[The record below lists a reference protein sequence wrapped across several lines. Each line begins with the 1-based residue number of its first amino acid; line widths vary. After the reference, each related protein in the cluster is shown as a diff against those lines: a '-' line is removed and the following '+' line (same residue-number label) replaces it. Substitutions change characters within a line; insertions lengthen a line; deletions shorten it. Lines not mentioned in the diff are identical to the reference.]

1 MCVKYSS
8 HLVFNQNHRISFPYT
23 THFVFAIISFWN
35 FLRKNK
41 LYAAVNLVGL
51 TVSMA
56 FVLLLAVYIQRQLT
70 TDSFQQ
76 NADRIYVV
84 ANEDNVTMGYWLDK
98 HLKNNFPEI
107 EKGCCVANIASAAA
121 FNIDGER
128 VYGSTMAADSTFF
141 EMFSYDLVEGN
152 KADWRVSQDR
162 CMVSREFANA
172 HFGDKDPLGQ
182 TISLNYE
189 GSFQLTVCGVYED
202 FGNSILKAPDVL
214 IRGDLMPK
222 INSSHDEFMSNAG
235 GGICFVMA
243 YPGADLQ
250 GRHDD
255 ILDWCEE
262 NFWVYKSQYDKVR
275 IIPLRDM
282 YFLNEGIRYGSDT
295 IQFGNRSFVNL
306 LLAMCI
312 LLLAFAVLNYI
323 NMTTALTGFRA
334 KEMATRRL
342 VGADKRS
349 IFFKV
354 ISESTLICGISMLL
368 AILLAEALAPTA
380 SRILEYQV
388 SVFKAVTPVNI
399 LLVLGFI
406 LVLGILAGIVP
417 ALLIQKAQPIEIVRG
432 TLRLKTKTVYSKVII
447 VVQNVVAVVM
457 LVSALTIGLQIRHM
471 VSADL
476 GYNTKD
482 ILVVDNAFGQTGQI
496 RPLLDKWRE
505 EPCVEEVGQGDGI
518 PLGGTNNWTMEMPDG
533 HWVSFQQI
541 QGDDKYFDILGL
553 KVKQDNHQPNKWWLN
568 EYAFKQIGIEE
579 TATEFQ
585 TAQNGTRS
593 IGGIYYDFK
602 IRPLEQDQSAAMIYN
617 RGENPDDDY
626 PWVLLVKTTGDQAAA
641 KKQVEA
647 ACKEVFPDRLFEAQY
662 IEEMIEDGFA
672 DESRVLNIVLIFTL
686 LSILVSALGLFAMS
700 SYYMQQEIR
709 SVSVKK
715 VFGADYSGVL
725 KELVLSFMK
734 MVGIAFV
741 IGVPIAWF
749 IMSRWLS
756 GYGHRI
762 NLYWW
767 IFVVAGL
774 IVALIAI
781 ASVLY
786 QSIKT
791 ARTNPAEALKKE

>member
-1 MCVKYSS
+1 MK
-8 HLVFNQNHRISFPYT
+8 
-23 THFVFAIISFWN
+23 SFWN

-141 EMFSYDLVEGN
+141 EMFSYDLLEGN

-182 TISLNYE
+182 IISFNYD

-214 IRGDLMPK
+214 IRGDIMPK
-222 INSSHDEFMSNAG
+222 INSLHDEFMSYAG
-235 GGICFVMA
+235 GGVCFVMT

-250 GRHDD
+250 ARQSD

-262 NFWVYKSQYDKVR
+262 NFWVYKRQYDNVR
-275 IIPLRDM
+275 LIPLRNM
-282 YFLNEGIRYGSDT
+282 YFLDDGNKDWTET

-342 VGADKRS
+342 VGSDKSS
-349 IFFKV
+349 IFLKV

-368 AILLAEALAPTA
+368 AILLAEALSPLA
-380 SRILEYQV
+380 SQILKYQV
-388 SVFKAVTPVNI
+388 SIFKAVMPVNV

-406 LVLGILAGIVP
+406 ALLGVLSGIVP
-417 ALLIQKAQPIEIVRG
+417 ALLIQQAQPIEIVRG

-447 VVQNVVAVVM
+447 IVQNVVAVVM
-457 LVSALTIGLQIRHM
+457 LVSALTMGLQIRHM
-471 VSADL
+471 ISADL

-496 RPLLDKWRE
+496 RPLLDRLRA

-518 PLGGTNNWTMEMPDG
+518 PLGGTNNLTMEMPNG

-553 KVKQDNHQPNKWWLN
+553 KVKQDNHQRAWWLN

-585 TAQNGTRS
+585 SAKNGTS
-593 IGGIYYDFK
+593 QIGGIYYDFK
-602 IRPLEQDQSAAMIYN
+602 IRPLEEDQSAAMIYN

-626 PWVLLVKTTGDQAAA
+626 PWILLVKTTGDQAAA

-686 LSILVSALGLFAMS
+686 LFILVSALGLFAMS

-767 IFVVAGL
+767 IFVIAGL
-774 IVALIAI
+774 LVAIIAAI
-781 ASVLY
+781 SVLY

>member
-1 MCVKYSS
+1 MK
-8 HLVFNQNHRISFPYT
+8 
-23 THFVFAIISFWN
+23 SFWN
-35 FLRKNK
+35 FLKKNK

-56 FVLLLAVYIQRQLT
+56 FVLLLAVYIQRQLS
-70 TDSFQQ
+70 TDSFQK
-76 NADRIYVV
+76 NADRIYVI

-121 FNIDGER
+121 FNINGER

-141 EMFSYDLVEGN
+141 EMFSYDLVKGN
-152 KADWRVSQDR
+152 KADWRVSWDR
-162 CMVSREFANA
+162 CMVSEEFANA
-172 HFGDKDPLGQ
+172 NFGEKDPIGQ
-182 TISLNYE
+182 IIQFNYE
-189 GSFQLTVCGVYED
+189 GSFPLTVCGIYKD

-214 IRGDLMPK
+214 VRGEMMPK
-222 INSSHDEFMSNAG
+222 TNSSHDEYMSNAG

-243 YPGADLQ
+243 YPGADLLARQ
-250 GRHDD
+250 GD

-306 LLAMCI
+306 LLAMCL
-312 LLLAFAVLNYI
+312 LLLAFAALNYI

-342 VGADKRS
+342 VGAEKRS
-349 IFFKV
+349 IFLKV
-354 ISESTLICGISMLL
+354 ISESTIICAISMLL

-432 TLRLKTKTVYSKVII
+432 TLRLKTKTVYSRVII
-447 VVQNVVAVVM
+447 IVQNVVTVVM
-457 LVSALTIGLQIRHM
+457 LVSALTMALQIRHM
-471 VSADL
+471 ISADL

-482 ILVVDNAFGQTGQI
+482 VLVVDNAFGQTGQI

-505 EPCVEEVGQGDGI
+505 VPCVEEVGQGDGI

-568 EYAFKQIGIEE
+568 EYAFKQIGIDES
-579 TATEFQ
+579 ALEFV
-585 TAQNGTRS
+585 TAQNGTRP

-602 IRPLEQDQSAAMIYN
+602 IRPLEADQSAAMIYN
-617 RGENPDDDY
+617 RGENPNDDY
-626 PWVLLVKTTGDQAAA
+626 PWVLLVKTNGDQAAA
-641 KKQVEA
+641 KKRVEA
-647 ACKEVFPDRLFEAQY
+647 IAAEVFPGRLFEAQY

-672 DESRVLNIVLIFTL
+672 DESRVLKIVLIFTL
-686 LSILVSALGLFAMS
+686 LSVLVSALGLFAMS

-749 IMSRWLS
+749 IMNRWLS

-762 NLYWW
+762 GLHWW
-767 IFVVAGL
+767 IFLAAGVV
-774 IVALIAI
+774 VALIAI
-781 ASVLY
+781 MSVLY

>member
-1 MCVKYSS
+1 MK
-8 HLVFNQNHRISFPYT
+8 
-23 THFVFAIISFWN
+23 SFWN
-35 FLRKNK
+35 FLKKNK
-41 LYAAVNLVGL
+41 LYGAINLVGL

-56 FVLLLAVYIQRQLT
+56 FVLLLAVYVQRQLS
-70 TDSFQQ
+70 TDTFQE
-76 NADRIYVV
+76 NADRIYVI

-107 EKGCCVANIASAAA
+107 EKGCCVANMSSSAA
-121 FNIDGER
+121 FSIDGER

-141 EMFSYDLVEGN
+141 EIFSYDLVKGN
-152 KADWRVSQDR
+152 KADWRVSWDR
-162 CMVSREFANA
+162 CMVSEEFANA
-172 HFGDKDPLGQ
+172 NFGEKDPIGQ
-182 TISLNYE
+182 IIQFNYE
-189 GSFQLTVCGVYED
+189 GTFPLTVCGVYKE

-214 IRGDLMPK
+214 VRGEMMPK
-222 INSSHDEFMSNAG
+222 TNSSHDEYMSNAG

-243 YPGADLQ
+243 YPGADLLARQ
-250 GRHDD
+250 DD
-255 ILDWCEE
+255 ILSWCEE
-262 NFWVYKSQYDKVR
+262 HFWVYKSQYDKVR

-306 LLAMCI
+306 LLAMCL

-342 VGADKRS
+342 VGAEKRS
-349 IFFKV
+349 IFLKV
-354 ISESTLICGISMLL
+354 ISESTIICAISMLL

-518 PLGGTNNWTMEMPDG
+518 PLGGTNNWTMEMSDG

-641 KKQVEA
+641 KKRVEA
-647 ACKEVFPDRLFEAQY
+647 VAGEVFPGRLFEAQY

-749 IMSRWLS
+749 IMNRWLS

-762 NLYWW
+762 DLHWW
-767 IFVVAGL
+767 IFVLAGL
-774 IVALIAI
+774 AVAFIAAI
-781 ASVLY
+781 SVLY

>member
-1 MCVKYSS
+1 MK
-8 HLVFNQNHRISFPYT
+8 
-23 THFVFAIISFWN
+23 SFWN
-35 FLRKNK
+35 FIKKNK
-41 LYAAVNLVGL
+41 LYGAINLVGL

-56 FVLLLAVYIQRQLT
+56 FVLLLAVYVQRQLS
-70 TDSFQQ
+70 TDTFQE
-76 NADRIYVV
+76 NADRIYVI

-141 EMFSYDLVEGN
+141 EMFSYDLLEGN

-182 TISLNYE
+182 IISFNYE

-214 IRGDLMPK
+214 IRGDIMPK

-250 GRHDD
+250 ARHSD

-626 PWVLLVKTTGDQAAA
+626 PWILLVKTTGDQAAA
-641 KKQVEA
+641 KKRVEA
-647 ACKEVFPDRLFEAQY
+647 IAGEVFPGRLFEAQY

>member
-1 MCVKYSS
+1 MK
-8 HLVFNQNHRISFPYT
+8 
-23 THFVFAIISFWN
+23 SFWN
-35 FLRKNK
+35 FLKKNK
-41 LYAAVNLVGL
+41 LYGAINLVGL

-56 FVLLLAVYIQRQLT
+56 FVLLLAVYVQRQLS
-70 TDSFQQ
+70 TDSFQE
-76 NADRIYVV
+76 NADRIYVI

-214 IRGDLMPK
+214 IRGDIMPK
-222 INSSHDEFMSNAG
+222 INSSHDEYMSNAG
-235 GGICFVMA
+235 GGICFVMT
-243 YPGADLQ
+243 YPGADINA
-250 GRHDD
+250 RHDD
-255 ILDWCEE
+255 ILDWCEK
-262 NFWVYKSQYDKVR
+262 NFWVYKSHYDKVR

-306 LLAMCI
+306 LLAMCL

-349 IFFKV
+349 IFLKV
-354 ISESTLICGISMLL
+354 IAESTIICGISMLL
-368 AILLAEALAPTA
+368 AILLAEALCPTV
-380 SRILEYQV
+380 SRLLEYQV
-388 SVFKAVTPVNI
+388 SIFKAVTPVNV

-406 LVLGILAGIVP
+406 VVLGVLSGIVP
-417 ALLIQKAQPIEIVRG
+417 ALLIQQAQPIEIVRG

-447 VVQNVVAVVM
+447 IVQNVVAIIM
-457 LVSALTIGLQIRHM
+457 LVSALTMGLQIRHL
-471 VSADL
+471 VTADL

-496 RPLLDKWRE
+496 RPLLDRLRT

-553 KVKQDNHQPNKWWLN
+553 KIKQDNHQRAYWLN

-585 TAQNGTRS
+585 TAQAGTRQ

-602 IRPLEQDQSAAMIYN
+602 IRPLEADQSAAMIFN
-617 RGENPDDDY
+617 HGEYPDDNY
-626 PWVLLVKTTGDQAAA
+626 PWVLIVKTTGDQAAA
-641 KKQVEA
+641 KKRVEA
-647 ACKEVFPDRLFEAQY
+647 IAGEVFPGRLFEAQY
-662 IEEMIEDGFA
+662 IEEMIEDGFG
-672 DESRVLNIVLIFTL
+672 DESRVLKIVIIFTL

-762 NLYWW
+762 DLHWW
-767 IFVVAGL
+767 IFVLAGL
-774 IVALIAI
+774 AVAFIAAI
-781 ASVLY
+781 SVLY

>member
-1 MCVKYSS
+1 MK
-8 HLVFNQNHRISFPYT
+8 
-23 THFVFAIISFWN
+23 SFWN
-35 FLRKNK
+35 FLKKNK
-41 LYAAVNLVGL
+41 LYGAINLVGL

-70 TDSFQQ
+70 TDSFQK
-76 NADRIYVV
+76 NADRIYVI

-107 EKGCCVANIASAAA
+107 EKGCCVANVASADA
-121 FNIDGER
+121 FTIGGEL

-152 KADWRVSQDR
+152 KADWRVSWDR
-162 CMVSREFANA
+162 CMVSREFANV
-172 HFGDKDPLGQ
+172 HFGDKDPIGQ
-182 TISLNYE
+182 VVTYNNGNY
-189 GSFQLTVCGVYED
+189 QLTVCGIYED

-214 IRGDLMPK
+214 LRGEIMTK
-222 INSSHDEFMSNAG
+222 INSANNEEMSNAG
-235 GGICFVMA
+235 SGICFVMA

-250 GRHDD
+250 ARQSD

-282 YFLNEGIRYGSDT
+282 YFLEEGTRDGTET

-349 IFFKV
+349 IFLKV
-354 ISESTLICGISMLL
+354 IAESTLICGISMLL
-368 AILLAEALAPTA
+368 AILLAEALSPAA
-380 SRILEYQV
+380 SRMLEYQV
-388 SVFKAVTPVNI
+388 SIFKAITPVNV

-406 LVLGILAGIVP
+406 VILGILSGIVP

-447 VVQNVVAVVM
+447 IVQNVVAIIM
-457 LVSALTIGLQIRHM
+457 LVSALTMGLQIRHM
-471 VSADL
+471 ISADL

-505 EPCVEEVGQGDGI
+505 EPCVEEVGLGDGI
-518 PLGGTNNWTMEMPDG
+518 PLGGTNNWTMELADG
-533 HWVSFQQI
+533 RWVSFQQI

-553 KVKQDNHQPNKWWLN
+553 KVKQDNHQRAWWLN

-585 TAQNGTRS
+585 SAQNGTRQ

-602 IRPLEQDQSAAMIYN
+602 IRPLEADQSAALIYN

-662 IEEMIEDGFA
+662 IEEMIEDGFS

-749 IMSRWLS
+749 IMNHWLS

-762 NLYWW
+762 DLHWW
-767 IFVVAGL
+767 IFALAGL
-774 IVALIAI
+774 AVAIIAAI
-781 ASVLY
+781 SVLY
-786 QSIKT
+786 QSVKT
-791 ARTNPAEALKKE
+791 AQTNPAEALKKE

>member
-1 MCVKYSS
+1 MK
-8 HLVFNQNHRISFPYT
+8 
-23 THFVFAIISFWN
+23 SFWN
-35 FLRKNK
+35 FLKKNK
-41 LYAAVNLVGL
+41 LYGAINLVGL

-56 FVLLLAVYIQRQLT
+56 FVLLLAVYVQRQLS
-70 TDSFQQ
+70 TDTFQE
-76 NADRIYVV
+76 NADRIYVI

-107 EKGCCVANIASAAA
+107 EKGCCVANMSSAAA
-121 FNIDGER
+121 FSIDGER

-141 EMFSYDLVEGN
+141 EIFSYDLVKGN
-152 KADWRVSQDR
+152 KADWRVSWDR
-162 CMVSREFANA
+162 CMVSEEFANA
-172 HFGDKDPLGQ
+172 NFGEKDPIGQ
-182 TISLNYE
+182 IIQFNYE
-189 GSFQLTVCGVYED
+189 GTFPLTVCGIYKE

-214 IRGDLMPK
+214 VRGEMMPK
-222 INSSHDEFMSNAG
+222 TNSSHDEYMSNAG

-243 YPGADLQ
+243 YPGADLLARQ
-250 GRHDD
+250 DD
-255 ILDWCEE
+255 ILSWCEE
-262 NFWVYKSQYDKVR
+262 HFWVYKSQYDKVR

-306 LLAMCI
+306 LLAMCL

-349 IFFKV
+349 IFLKV
-354 ISESTLICGISMLL
+354 IAESTLICGISMLL

-388 SVFKAVTPVNI
+388 SIFKAITPVNV

-406 LVLGILAGIVP
+406 VILGILSGLVP
-417 ALLIQKAQPIEIVRG
+417 ALLIQQAQPIEIVRG

-471 VSADL
+471 ISADL

-641 KKQVEA
+641 KKRVEA
-647 ACKEVFPDRLFEAQY
+647 VAGEVFPGRLFEGQY
-662 IEEMIEDGFA
+662 IEEMIADGFK
-672 DESRVLNIVLIFTL
+672 DESRVLKIVLIFTL
-686 LSILVSALGLFAMS
+686 LSVLVSALGLFAMS

-741 IGVPIAWF
+741 IGVPIAWL
-749 IMSRWLS
+749 IMNHWLS

-762 NLYWW
+762 GLHWW
-767 IFVVAGL
+767 IFVLAGL
-774 IVALIAI
+774 VVALIAA

>member
-1 MCVKYSS
+1 MK
-8 HLVFNQNHRISFPYT
+8 
-23 THFVFAIISFWN
+23 SFWN

-141 EMFSYDLVEGN
+141 EMFSYDLLEGN

-182 TISLNYE
+182 IISFNYD

-214 IRGDLMPK
+214 IRGDIMPK
-222 INSSHDEFMSNAG
+222 INSSNDEFMSNAG

-250 GRHDD
+250 GRQSD

-262 NFWVYKSQYDKVR
+262 NFWVYKRQYDNVR
-275 IIPLRDM
+275 LIPLRNM
-282 YFLNEGIRYGSDT
+282 YFLDDGNKDWTET

-342 VGADKRS
+342 VGSDKRS
-349 IFFKV
+349 IFLKV

-368 AILLAEALAPTA
+368 AILLAEALSPLA
-380 SRILEYQV
+380 SQILKYQV
-388 SVFKAVTPVNI
+388 SIFKAVMPVNV

-406 LVLGILAGIVP
+406 ALLGVLSGIVP
-417 ALLIQKAQPIEIVRG
+417 ALLIQQAQPIEIVRG

-447 VVQNVVAVVM
+447 IVQNVVAVVM
-457 LVSALTIGLQIRHM
+457 LVSALTMGLQIRHM
-471 VSADL
+471 ISADL

-496 RPLLDKWRE
+496 RPLLDRLRA

-553 KVKQDNHQPNKWWLN
+553 KVKQDNHQRAWWLN

-585 TAQNGTRS
+585 SAKNGTRQ

-602 IRPLEQDQSAAMIYN
+602 IRPLEEDQSAAMIYN
-617 RGENPDDDY
+617 RGENTDDDY
-626 PWVLLVKTTGDQAAA
+626 PWILLVKTTGDQAAA

-686 LSILVSALGLFAMS
+686 LFILMSALGLFAMS

-749 IMSRWLS
+749 IMNRWLS

-762 NLYWW
+762 DLYWW
-767 IFVVAGL
+767 IFALAGL
-774 IVALIAI
+774 TVAFIAAI
-781 ASVLY
+781 SVLY

>member
-1 MCVKYSS
+1 MK
-8 HLVFNQNHRISFPYT
+8 
-23 THFVFAIISFWN
+23 SFWN

-56 FVLLLAVYIQRQLT
+56 FVLLLAVYVQRQLS
-70 TDSFQQ
+70 TDTFQE
-76 NADRIYVV
+76 NADRIYVI

-182 TISLNYE
+182 MISFNYE

-214 IRGDLMPK
+214 IRGDIMPK
-222 INSSHDEFMSNAG
+222 INSSHDEYMSNAG

-250 GRHDD
+250 ARHSD

-626 PWVLLVKTTGDQAAA
+626 PWILLVKTTGDQAAA

-762 NLYWW
+762 NLFWW
-767 IFVVAGL
+767 IFLAAGAV
-774 IVALIAI
+774 VALIAI

>member
-1 MCVKYSS
+1 MK
-8 HLVFNQNHRISFPYT
+8 
-23 THFVFAIISFWN
+23 SFWN
-35 FLRKNK
+35 FLKKNK
-41 LYAAVNLVGL
+41 LYGAINLVGL

-56 FVLLLAVYIQRQLT
+56 FVLLLAAYVQRQLS
-70 TDSFQQ
+70 TDSFQK
-76 NADRIYVV
+76 NADRIYVI

-121 FNIDGER
+121 FNINGER

-141 EMFSYDLVEGN
+141 EMFSYDLLEGN
-152 KADWRVSQDR
+152 KADWHVSQDR

-182 TISLNYE
+182 IISFNYE

-202 FGNSILKAPDVL
+202 FGNSILKTPDVL
-214 IRGDLMPK
+214 IRGDIMPL
-222 INSSHDEFMSNAG
+222 INTSHDEYMSNAG

-243 YPGADLQ
+243 YPGADLLARQ
-250 GRHDD
+250 DD
-255 ILDWCEE
+255 ILSWCEE
-262 NFWVYKSQYDKVR
+262 HFWVYKSQYDKVR

-306 LLAMCI
+306 LLAMCL

-342 VGADKRS
+342 VGAEKRS
-349 IFFKV
+349 IFLKV
-354 ISESTLICGISMLL
+354 ISESTIICAISMLL

-388 SVFKAVTPVNI
+388 SIFKAITPVNV

-406 LVLGILAGIVP
+406 VILGILSGLVP
-417 ALLIQKAQPIEIVRG
+417 ALLIQQAQPIEIVRG

-541 QGDDKYFDILGL
+541 QGDDKY
-553 KVKQDNHQPNKWWLN
+553 W
-568 EYAFKQIGIEE
+568 A
-579 TATEFQ
+579 
-585 TAQNGTRS
+585 
-593 IGGIYYDFK
+593 
-602 IRPLEQDQSAAMIYN
+602 
-617 RGENPDDDY
+617 
-626 PWVLLVKTTGDQAAA
+626 
-641 KKQVEA
+641 
-647 ACKEVFPDRLFEAQY
+647 
-662 IEEMIEDGFA
+662 
-672 DESRVLNIVLIFTL
+672 
-686 LSILVSALGLFAMS
+686 
-700 SYYMQQEIR
+700 
-709 SVSVKK
+709 
-715 VFGADYSGVL
+715 
-725 KELVLSFMK
+725 
-734 MVGIAFV
+734 
-741 IGVPIAWF
+741 
-749 IMSRWLS
+749 
-756 GYGHRI
+756 
-762 NLYWW
+762 
-767 IFVVAGL
+767 
-774 IVALIAI
+774 
-781 ASVLY
+781 
-786 QSIKT
+786 
-791 ARTNPAEALKKE
+791 

>member
-1 MCVKYSS
+1 MK
-8 HLVFNQNHRISFPYT
+8 
-23 THFVFAIISFWN
+23 SFWN
-35 FLRKNK
+35 FLKKNK
-41 LYAAVNLVGL
+41 LYGAINLVGL

-56 FVLLLAVYIQRQLT
+56 FVLLLAAYIQRQLS
-70 TDSFQQ
+70 TDSFQK
-76 NADRIYVV
+76 NADRIYVI
-84 ANEDNVTMGYWLDK
+84 ANEDNVMMGYWLDK

-121 FNIDGER
+121 FNINGER

-162 CMVSREFANA
+162 CMVSREFVNA
-172 HFGDKDPLGQ
+172 HFGDKDPIGQ
-182 TISLNYE
+182 VITLNDNADYP
-189 GSFQLTVCGVYED
+189 LTVCGVYED

-214 IRGDLMPK
+214 MRGEIMPK
-222 INSSHDEFMSNAG
+222 INSAHNESMSNAG

-250 GRHDD
+250 ARHGD

-282 YFLNEGIRYGSDT
+282 YFLEEGTRDGTET

-349 IFFKV
+349 IFLKV
-354 ISESTLICGISMLL
+354 IAESTLICGISMLL
-368 AILLAEALAPTA
+368 AILLAEALCPTV
-380 SRILEYQV
+380 SRLLEYQV
-388 SVFKAVTPVNI
+388 SIFKAITPVNV

-406 LVLGILAGIVP
+406 VILGILSGLVP
-417 ALLIQKAQPIEIVRG
+417 ALLIQQAQPIEIVRG

-447 VVQNVVAVVM
+447 IVQNVVAIIM
-457 LVSALTIGLQIRHM
+457 LVSTLTMGLQIRHL

-482 ILVVDNAFGQTGQI
+482 ILVVDNAFGNTGQI
-496 RPLLDKWRE
+496 RPLLDRLRA

-518 PLGGTNNWTMEMPDG
+518 PLEGTNNWTMEMPDG

-553 KVKQDNHQPNKWWLN
+553 KIKQDNHQRAWWLN
-568 EYAFKQIGIEE
+568 EYAFKEIGIEE
-579 TATEFQ
+579 TATEYQ
-585 TAQNGTRS
+585 TAKNGTRQ

-602 IRPLEQDQSAAMIYN
+602 IRPIEADQSAAMIYN

-626 PWVLLVKTTGDQAAA
+626 PWMLIVKTTGDQAAA
-641 KKQVEA
+641 RKQVEA

-749 IMSRWLS
+749 IMNRWLS

-762 NLYWW
+762 DLHWW
-767 IFVVAGL
+767 IFALAGL
-774 IVALIAI
+774 AVAFIAAI
-781 ASVLY
+781 SVLY
-786 QSIKT
+786 QSVKT
-791 ARTNPAEALKKE
+791 AQTNPAEALKKE

>member
-1 MCVKYSS
+1 MK
-8 HLVFNQNHRISFPYT
+8 
-23 THFVFAIISFWN
+23 SFWN
-35 FLRKNK
+35 FLKNNK
-41 LYAAVNLVGL
+41 LYGAINLVGL

-56 FVLLLAVYIQRQLT
+56 FVLLLAVYIQRQLS
-70 TDSFQQ
+70 TDSFQE
-76 NADRIYVV
+76 NADRVFVIG
-84 ANEDNVTMGYWLDK
+84 NDDRVTMGYWLDK

-107 EKGCCVANIASAAA
+107 EKGCCVANVASADA
-121 FNIDGER
+121 FTIGGEL

-152 KADWRVSQDR
+152 KADWRVSWDR
-162 CMVSREFANA
+162 CMVSREFANV
-172 HFGDKDPLGQ
+172 HFGDKDPIGQ
-182 TISLNYE
+182 VVTYNNGNY
-189 GSFQLTVCGVYED
+189 QLTVCGIYED

-214 IRGDLMPK
+214 LRGEIMTK
-222 INSSHDEFMSNAG
+222 INSANNEGMSNAG
-235 GGICFVMA
+235 SGICFVMA
-243 YPGADLQ
+243 YPDADLQ
-250 GRHDD
+250 ARQGD
-255 ILDWCEE
+255 ILDWCEK

-275 IIPLRDM
+275 LIPLRDM

-306 LLAMCI
+306 LLAMCL

-349 IFFKV
+349 IFLKV

-368 AILLAEALAPTA
+368 AILLAEALAPAA

-388 SVFKAVTPVNI
+388 SIFKAITPVNV
-399 LLVLGFI
+399 LLVLGFTVI
-406 LVLGILAGIVP
+406 LGILSGLVP
-417 ALLIQKAQPIEIVRG
+417 ALLIQQAQPIEIVRG

-447 VVQNVVAVVM
+447 IVQNVVAIIM
-457 LVSALTIGLQIRHM
+457 LVSTLTMGLQIRHL

-482 ILVVDNAFGQTGQI
+482 ILVVDNAFGNTGQI
-496 RPLLDKWRE
+496 RPLLDRLRA

-518 PLGGTNNWTMEMPDG
+518 PLEGTNNWTMEMPDG
-533 HWVSFQQI
+533 RWVSFQQI

-579 TATEFQ
+579 TATEYQ
-585 TAQNGTRS
+585 TAKNGTRQ

-602 IRPLEQDQSAAMIYN
+602 IRPIEADQSAAMIYN

-626 PWVLLVKTTGDQAAA
+626 PWMLIVKTTGDQAAA

-749 IMSRWLS
+749 IMNRWLS

-762 NLYWW
+762 DLHWW
-767 IFVVAGL
+767 IFVLAGL
-774 IVALIAI
+774 AVAFIAAI
-781 ASVLY
+781 SVLY

>member
-1 MCVKYSS
+1 MK
-8 HLVFNQNHRISFPYT
+8 
-23 THFVFAIISFWN
+23 SFWN

-182 TISLNYE
+182 IISFNYE

-250 GRHDD
+250 ARHSD

-496 RPLLDKWRE
+496 RPLLDRLRA

-518 PLGGTNNWTMEMPDG
+518 PLGGTNNWTMEMLDG

-579 TATEFQ
+579 TAVEFQ
-585 TAQNGTRS
+585 SAKNGTRA

-617 RGENPDDDY
+617 RGENPNDDY

-749 IMSRWLS
+749 IMNRWLS

-762 NLYWW
+762 DLHWW
-767 IFVVAGL
+767 IFAIAGL
-774 IVALIAI
+774 TVAVIAAI
-781 ASVLY
+781 SVLY

>member
-1 MCVKYSS
+1 
-8 HLVFNQNHRISFPYT
+8 
-23 THFVFAIISFWN
+23 
-35 FLRKNK
+35 
-41 LYAAVNLVGL
+41 
-51 TVSMA
+51 
-56 FVLLLAVYIQRQLT
+56 
-70 TDSFQQ
+70 
-76 NADRIYVV
+76 
-84 ANEDNVTMGYWLDK
+84 
-98 HLKNNFPEI
+98 
-107 EKGCCVANIASAAA
+107 
-121 FNIDGER
+121 
-128 VYGSTMAADSTFF
+128 
-141 EMFSYDLVEGN
+141 
-152 KADWRVSQDR
+152 
-162 CMVSREFANA
+162 
-172 HFGDKDPLGQ
+172 
-182 TISLNYE
+182 
-189 GSFQLTVCGVYED
+189 
-202 FGNSILKAPDVL
+202 
-214 IRGDLMPK
+214 
-222 INSSHDEFMSNAG
+222 MSNAG

-342 VGADKRS
+342 VGSDKRS
-349 IFFKV
+349 IFLKV

-368 AILLAEALAPTA
+368 AILLAEALSPLA
-380 SRILEYQV
+380 SQILKYQV
-388 SVFKAVTPVNI
+388 SIFKAVMPVNV

-406 LVLGILAGIVP
+406 ALLGVLSGIVP
-417 ALLIQKAQPIEIVRG
+417 ALLIQQAQPIEIVRG

-447 VVQNVVAVVM
+447 IVQNVVAVVM
-457 LVSALTIGLQIRHM
+457 LVSALTMGLQIRHM
-471 VSADL
+471 ISADL

-496 RPLLDKWRE
+496 RPLLDRLRA

-518 PLGGTNNWTMEMPDG
+518 PLGGTNNLTMEMPDG

-553 KVKQDNHQPNKWWLN
+553 KVKQDNHQRAWWLN

-585 TAQNGTRS
+585 SAKNGTRQ

-602 IRPLEQDQSAAMIYN
+602 IRPLEEDQSAAMIYN
-617 RGENPDDDY
+617 RGENTDDDY
-626 PWVLLVKTTGDQAAA
+626 PWILLVKTTGDQAAA

-749 IMSRWLS
+749 IMNRWLS

-762 NLYWW
+762 DLYWW
-767 IFVVAGL
+767 IFALAGL
-774 IVALIAI
+774 TVAFIAAI
-781 ASVLY
+781 SVLY

-791 ARTNPAEALKKE
+791 ARTNPVEALKKE

>member
-1 MCVKYSS
+1 MK
-8 HLVFNQNHRISFPYT
+8 
-23 THFVFAIISFWN
+23 SFWN
-35 FLRKNK
+35 FLKKNK
-41 LYAAVNLVGL
+41 LYGAINLVGL

-56 FVLLLAVYIQRQLT
+56 FVLLLAVYIQRQLS
-70 TDSFQQ
+70 TDSFQE
-76 NADRIYVV
+76 NADRVFVIG
-84 ANEDNVTMGYWLDK
+84 NDNSVQMGYWLDK

-107 EKGCCVANIASAAA
+107 EKGCCVANVASADA
-121 FNIDGER
+121 FTIGGEL

-152 KADWRVSQDR
+152 KADWRVSWDR
-162 CMVSREFANA
+162 CMVSREFANV
-172 HFGDKDPLGQ
+172 HFGDKDPIGQ
-182 TISLNYE
+182 VVTYNNGNY
-189 GSFQLTVCGVYED
+189 QLTVCGIYED

-214 IRGDLMPK
+214 LRGEIMTK
-222 INSSHDEFMSNAG
+222 INSANNEEMSNAG
-235 GGICFVMA
+235 SGICFVMA

-250 GRHDD
+250 ARHSD

-282 YFLNEGIRYGSDT
+282 YFLEEGTRDGTET

-349 IFFKV
+349 IFLKV
-354 ISESTLICGISMLL
+354 IAESTLICGISMLL
-368 AILLAEALAPTA
+368 AILLAEALSPAV
-380 SRILEYQV
+380 SRMLEYQV
-388 SVFKAVTPVNI
+388 SIFKAITPANV

-406 LVLGILAGIVP
+406 VVLGVLSGIVP

-447 VVQNVVAVVM
+447 IVQNVVAIIM
-457 LVSALTIGLQIRHM
+457 LVSALTMGLQIRHL
-471 VSADL
+471 VTADL

-496 RPLLDKWRE
+496 RPLLDRLRA

-518 PLGGTNNWTMEMPDG
+518 PLGGTNNWTMELPDG
-533 HWVSFQQI
+533 RWVSFQQI

-553 KVKQDNHQPNKWWLN
+553 KVKQDNHQRAWWLN
-568 EYAFKQIGIEE
+568 EYAFKQIGIDE

-585 TAQNGTRS
+585 SAKNGTRQ

-602 IRPLEQDQSAAMIYN
+602 IRPLEADQSAALIYN

-626 PWVLLVKTTGDQAAA
+626 PWVLLVKTTGEQAAA

-647 ACKEVFPDRLFEAQY
+647 AVKEVFPDRLFEGQY
-662 IEEMIEDGFA
+662 IEEMIEDGFK

-756 GYGHRI
+756 GYGHHI
-762 NLYWW
+762 DLHWW
-767 IFVVAGL
+767 IFALAGL
-774 IVALIAI
+774 AVAFIAAI
-781 ASVLY
+781 SVLY
-786 QSIKT
+786 QSVKT
-791 ARTNPAEALKKE
+791 AQTNPAEALKKE

>member
-1 MCVKYSS
+1 MK
-8 HLVFNQNHRISFPYT
+8 
-23 THFVFAIISFWN
+23 SFWN

-141 EMFSYDLVEGN
+141 EMFSYDLLEGN

-182 TISLNYE
+182 IISFNYD

-214 IRGDLMPK
+214 IRGDIMPK
-222 INSSHDEFMSNAG
+222 INSSNDEFMSNAG
-235 GGICFVMA
+235 GGICFVMT

-250 GRHDD
+250 ARQSD

-262 NFWVYKSQYDKVR
+262 NFWVYKRQYDNVR
-275 IIPLRDM
+275 LIPLRNM
-282 YFLNEGIRYGSDT
+282 YFLDDGNKDWTET

-342 VGADKRS
+342 VGSDKRS
-349 IFFKV
+349 IFLKV

-368 AILLAEALAPTA
+368 AILLAEALSPLA
-380 SRILEYQV
+380 SQILKYQV
-388 SVFKAVTPVNI
+388 SIFKAVMPVNV

-406 LVLGILAGIVP
+406 ALLGVLSGIVP
-417 ALLIQKAQPIEIVRG
+417 ALLIQQAQPIEIVRG

-447 VVQNVVAVVM
+447 IVQNVVAVVM
-457 LVSALTIGLQIRHM
+457 LVSALTMGLQIRHM
-471 VSADL
+471 ISADL

-496 RPLLDKWRE
+496 RPLLDRLRA

-518 PLGGTNNWTMEMPDG
+518 PLGGTNNLTMEMPDG

-553 KVKQDNHQPNKWWLN
+553 KVKQDNHQRAWWLN

-585 TAQNGTRS
+585 SAKNGTRQ

-602 IRPLEQDQSAAMIYN
+602 IRPLEEDQSAAMIYN
-617 RGENPDDDY
+617 RGENTDDDY
-626 PWVLLVKTTGDQAAA
+626 PWILLVKTTGDQAAA

-686 LSILVSALGLFAMS
+686 LFILMSALGLFAMS

-749 IMSRWLS
+749 IMNRWLS

-762 NLYWW
+762 DLYWW
-767 IFVVAGL
+767 IFALAGL
-774 IVALIAI
+774 TVAFIAAI
-781 ASVLY
+781 SVLY

>member
-1 MCVKYSS
+1 MK
-8 HLVFNQNHRISFPYT
+8 
-23 THFVFAIISFWN
+23 SFWN
-35 FLRKNK
+35 FIKKNK
-41 LYAAVNLVGL
+41 LYGAINLVGL

-56 FVLLLAVYIQRQLT
+56 FVLLLAVYVQRQLS
-70 TDSFQQ
+70 TDTFQE
-76 NADRIYVV
+76 NADRIYVI

-141 EMFSYDLVEGN
+141 EMFSYDLLEGN

-182 TISLNYE
+182 IISFNYE

-214 IRGDLMPK
+214 IRGDIMPK
-222 INSSHDEFMSNAG
+222 INSSHDEYMSNAG

-250 GRHDD
+250 ARHSD

-741 IGVPIAWF
+741 IGVPIAWL
-749 IMSRWLS
+749 IMNHWLS

-762 NLYWW
+762 DLYWW
-767 IFVVAGL
+767 IFLAAGAV
-774 IVALIAI
+774 VALIAI

>member
-1 MCVKYSS
+1 MK
-8 HLVFNQNHRISFPYT
+8 
-23 THFVFAIISFWN
+23 
-35 FLRKNK
+35 KNK
-41 LYAAVNLVGL
+41 LYGAVNLVGL

-56 FVLLLAVYIQRQLT
+56 FVLLLAVYIHRQLS

-76 NADRIYVV
+76 NADRIYVI

-107 EKGCCVANIASAAA
+107 EKGCCVANMSSSAA
-121 FNIDGER
+121 FSINGER

-141 EMFSYDLVEGN
+141 EIFSYDLVKGN
-152 KADWRVSQDR
+152 KADWRVSWDR
-162 CMVSREFANA
+162 CMVSEEFANA
-172 HFGDKDPLGQ
+172 NFGEKDPIGQ
-182 TISLNYE
+182 IIQFNYE
-189 GSFQLTVCGVYED
+189 GTFPLTVCGIYKE

-214 IRGDLMPK
+214 VRGEMMPK
-222 INSSHDEFMSNAG
+222 TNSSHDEYMSNAG

-243 YPGADLQ
+243 YPGANLLARQ
-250 GRHDD
+250 DD
-255 ILDWCEE
+255 ILSWCEE
-262 NFWVYKSQYDKVR
+262 HFWVYKSQYDKVR

-306 LLAMCI
+306 LLAMCL

-342 VGADKRS
+342 VGAEKRS
-349 IFFKV
+349 IFLKV
-354 ISESTLICGISMLL
+354 ISESTIICAISMLL

-505 EPCVEEVGQGDGI
+505 EPSVEEVGQGDGI

-641 KKQVEA
+641 KKRVEA
-647 ACKEVFPDRLFEAQY
+647 VAGEVFPGRLFEAQY

-741 IGVPIAWF
+741 IGVPIAWL
-749 IMSRWLS
+749 IMNHWLS

-762 NLYWW
+762 DLYWW
-767 IFVVAGL
+767 IFLAAGAV
-774 IVALIAI
+774 VALIAI

>member
-1 MCVKYSS
+1 MK
-8 HLVFNQNHRISFPYT
+8 
-23 THFVFAIISFWN
+23 SFWN

-141 EMFSYDLVEGN
+141 EMFSYDLLEGN

-182 TISLNYE
+182 IISFNYD

-214 IRGDLMPK
+214 IRGDIMPK

-342 VGADKRS
+342 VGSDKRS
-349 IFFKV
+349 IFLKV

-368 AILLAEALAPTA
+368 AILLAEALSPLA
-380 SRILEYQV
+380 SQILKYQV
-388 SVFKAVTPVNI
+388 SIFKAVMPVNV

-406 LVLGILAGIVP
+406 ALLGVLSGIVP
-417 ALLIQKAQPIEIVRG
+417 ALLIQQAQPIEIVRG

-447 VVQNVVAVVM
+447 IVQNVVAVVM
-457 LVSALTIGLQIRHM
+457 LVSALTMGLQIRHM
-471 VSADL
+471 ISADL

-496 RPLLDKWRE
+496 RPLLDRLRA

-518 PLGGTNNWTMEMPDG
+518 PLGGTNNLTMEMPDG

-553 KVKQDNHQPNKWWLN
+553 KVKQDNHQRAWWLN

-585 TAQNGTRS
+585 SAKNGTRQ

-602 IRPLEQDQSAAMIYN
+602 IRPLEEDQSAAMIYN

-626 PWVLLVKTTGDQAAA
+626 PWILLVKTTGDQAAA

-767 IFVVAGL
+767 IFVIAGL
-774 IVALIAI
+774 LVAIIAAI
-781 ASVLY
+781 SVLY

>member
-1 MCVKYSS
+1 MK
-8 HLVFNQNHRISFPYT
+8 
-23 THFVFAIISFWN
+23 SFWN
-35 FLRKNK
+35 FLKKNK

-182 TISLNYE
+182 IISFNYE

-306 LLAMCI
+306 LLAMCL

-349 IFFKV
+349 IFLKV

-368 AILLAEALAPTA
+368 AILLAEALCPAV
-380 SRILEYQV
+380 SRLLEYQV
-388 SVFKAVTPVNI
+388 SIFKAITPVNV

-406 LVLGILAGIVP
+406 VILGVLSGIVP
-417 ALLIQKAQPIEIVRG
+417 ALLIQQAQPIEIVRG

-447 VVQNVVAVVM
+447 IVQNVVAVVM
-457 LVSALTIGLQIRHM
+457 LVSALTMGLQIRHLI
-471 VSADL
+471 STDL

-518 PLGGTNNWTMEMPDG
+518 PLEGTNNWTMEMPDG

-568 EYAFKQIGIEE
+568 EYAFKQIGIDES
-579 TATEFQ
+579 AMEFV
-585 TAQNGTRS
+585 TAQNGTQS

-602 IRPLEQDQSAAMIYN
+602 IRPLEQDQSATMIYN
-617 RGENPDDDY
+617 RGENTDDDY
-626 PWVLLVKTTGDQAAA
+626 PWVLIVKTTGDQAAA
-641 KKQVEA
+641 KKRVEA
-647 ACKEVFPDRLFEAQY
+647 IAGEVFPGRLFEAQY
-662 IEEMIEDGFA
+662 IEEMIEDGFG
-672 DESRVLNIVLIFTL
+672 DESRVLKIVIIFTL

-749 IMSRWLS
+749 IMNRWLS

-762 NLYWW
+762 NLHWW
-767 IFVVAGL
+767 IFLPAGAV
-774 IVALIAI
+774 VALIAI
-781 ASVLY
+781 VSVLY

>member
-1 MCVKYSS
+1 MK
-8 HLVFNQNHRISFPYT
+8 
-23 THFVFAIISFWN
+23 SFWN

-41 LYAAVNLVGL
+41 LYVAVNLVGL

-76 NADRIYVV
+76 NADRIYVI

-121 FNIDGER
+121 FNINGER

-214 IRGDLMPK
+214 IRGDIMPK
-222 INSSHDEFMSNAG
+222 INSSHDEYMSNAG

-250 GRHDD
+250 ARHSD

-553 KVKQDNHQPNKWWLN
+553 KVKQYNHQPNKWWLN

>member
-1 MCVKYSS
+1 MK
-8 HLVFNQNHRISFPYT
+8 
-23 THFVFAIISFWN
+23 SFWN

-172 HFGDKDPLGQ
+172 HFGDRDPLGQ
-182 TISLNYE
+182 IISFNYE

-214 IRGDLMPK
+214 IRGDLMPL
-222 INSSHDEFMSNAG
+222 INTSHDEYMSNAG

-250 GRHDD
+250 ARHSD

-626 PWVLLVKTTGDQAAA
+626 PWILLVKTTGDQAAA

>member
-1 MCVKYSS
+1 MK
-8 HLVFNQNHRISFPYT
+8 
-23 THFVFAIISFWN
+23 SFWN
-35 FLRKNK
+35 FLKKNK
-41 LYAAVNLVGL
+41 LYGAINLVGL

-56 FVLLLAVYIQRQLT
+56 FVLLLAVYVQRQLS
-70 TDSFQQ
+70 TDTFQE
-76 NADRIYVV
+76 NADRIYVI

-107 EKGCCVANIASAAA
+107 EKGCCVANMSSSAA
-121 FNIDGER
+121 FSIDGER

-141 EMFSYDLVEGN
+141 EIFSYDLVKGN
-152 KADWRVSQDR
+152 KADWRVSWDR
-162 CMVSREFANA
+162 CMVSEEFANA
-172 HFGDKDPLGQ
+172 NFGEKDPIGQ
-182 TISLNYE
+182 IIQFNYE
-189 GSFQLTVCGVYED
+189 GSFPLTVCGIYKE

-214 IRGDLMPK
+214 VRGEMMPK
-222 INSSHDEFMSNAG
+222 TNSSHDEYMSNAG

-243 YPGADLQ
+243 YPGADLLARQ
-250 GRHDD
+250 DD
-255 ILDWCEE
+255 ILSWCEE
-262 NFWVYKSQYDKVR
+262 HFWVYKSQYDKVR

-306 LLAMCI
+306 LLAMCL

-342 VGADKRS
+342 VGAEKRS
-349 IFFKV
+349 IFLKV
-354 ISESTLICGISMLL
+354 ISESTSICAISMLL

-432 TLRLKTKTVYSKVII
+432 TLRVKTKTVYSKVII

-641 KKQVEA
+641 KKRVEA
-647 ACKEVFPDRLFEAQY
+647 VAAEVFPGRLFEAHY

-672 DESRVLNIVLIFTL
+672 DESRVLKIVLIFTL
-686 LSILVSALGLFAMS
+686 LSVLVSALGLFAMS

-749 IMSRWLS
+749 IMNRWLS

-762 NLYWW
+762 DLYWW
-767 IFVVAGL
+767 IFALAGL
-774 IVALIAI
+774 TVAFIAAI
-781 ASVLY
+781 SVLY

>member
-1 MCVKYSS
+1 MK
-8 HLVFNQNHRISFPYT
+8 
-23 THFVFAIISFWN
+23 SFWN
-35 FLRKNK
+35 FLKKNK
-41 LYAAVNLVGL
+41 LYGAINLVGL

-56 FVLLLAVYIQRQLT
+56 FVLLLAVYIQRQLS

-76 NADRIYVV
+76 NAERIYVI
-84 ANEDNVTMGYWLDK
+84 ANEENVTMGYWLDK

-107 EKGCCVANIASAAA
+107 EKGCCVANMASASP
-121 FNIDGER
+121 FTIDGDL
-128 VYGSTMAADSTFF
+128 VYGSSMAADSTFF
-141 EMFSYDLVEGN
+141 EVFSYDLIAGN
-152 KADWRVSQDR
+152 KADWRISWDR
-162 CMVSREFANA
+162 CMVSEAFANA
-172 HFGDKDPLGQ
+172 HFGEKDPIGQ
-182 TISLNYE
+182 VVTFNNAE
-189 GSFQLTVCGVYED
+189 NAQLTVCGVYKD
-202 FGNSILKAPDVL
+202 FGNSILKTPDVL
-214 IRGDLMPK
+214 LRGEMMPK
-222 INSSHDEFMSNAG
+222 TNTSHNEWMSNAG
-235 GGICFVMA
+235 GGICFVMT
-243 YPGADLQ
+243 YPGTDLVARQ
-250 GRHDD
+250 GD

-262 NFWVYKSQYDKVR
+262 NFWIYKSGYDKVR
-275 IIPLRDM
+275 LIPLRNM
-282 YFLNEGIRYGSDT
+282 YFLEDGKTDWTET
-295 IQFGNRSFVNL
+295 IQFGNRNFVNL
-306 LLAMCI
+306 LLAMCL

-349 IFFKV
+349 IFLKV
-354 ISESTLICGISMLL
+354 ITESTLICGISMLL
-368 AILLAEALAPTA
+368 AVLLAEALAPSA
-380 SRILEYQV
+380 SQMLEYHV
-388 SVFKAVTPVNI
+388 SIFEAVKPVNM
-399 LLVLGFI
+399 LLALGFI
-406 LVLGILAGIVP
+406 LVLGVLSGLVP

-432 TLRLKTKTVYSKVII
+432 TLRFKTKTVYSKVII

-457 LVSALTIGLQIRHM
+457 LVSALTMGLQIRHLI
-471 VSADL
+471 SADL

-553 KVKQDNHQPNKWWLN
+553 KVKQDNHQPDKWWLN

-579 TATEFQ
+579 TAMEFQ
-585 TAQNGTRS
+585 TAKNGTRA

-602 IRPLEQDQSAAMIYN
+602 IRPLEADQSAAMIYN

-641 KKQVEA
+641 KKRVEA
-647 ACKEVFPDRLFEAQY
+647 VAKEVFPDRLFEAQY
-662 IEEMIEDGFA
+662 IEETIEEGFK
-672 DESRVLNIVLIFTL
+672 DESRVLRNILIFTL
-686 LSILVSALGLFAMS
+686 LSVLMSALGLFAMS

-725 KELVLSFMK
+725 RELVLSFMK

-741 IGVPIAWF
+741 IGVPVAWF
-749 IMSRWLS
+749 IMNRWLS

-762 NLYWW
+762 DLYWW
-767 IFVVAGL
+767 IFLAAGVV
-774 IVALIAI
+774 VALIAI
-781 ASVLY
+781 MSVLY

>member
-1 MCVKYSS
+1 MK
-8 HLVFNQNHRISFPYT
+8 
-23 THFVFAIISFWN
+23 SFWN
-35 FLRKNK
+35 FLKKNK
-41 LYAAVNLVGL
+41 LYGAINLVGL

-56 FVLLLAVYIQRQLT
+56 FVLLLAVYIQRQLS

-84 ANEDNVTMGYWLDK
+84 ANDDRVTMGYWLDK

-107 EKGCCVANIASAAA
+107 EKGCCVANIASASA
-121 FNIDGER
+121 FTIGGEL

-141 EMFSYDLVEGN
+141 EMFSYDLVQGN
-152 KADWRVSQDR
+152 KADWRVSWDR
-162 CMVSREFANA
+162 CMLSREFANA
-172 HFGDKDPLGQ
+172 HFGDKDPIGQ
-182 TISLNYE
+182 VITLNDNADYP
-189 GSFQLTVCGVYED
+189 LTVCGVYED

-214 IRGDLMPK
+214 MRGEIMPK
-222 INSSHDEFMSNAG
+222 INSAHNESMSNAG

-250 GRHDD
+250 ARQSD

-282 YFLNEGIRYGSDT
+282 YFLEEGTRDGTET

-349 IFFKV
+349 IFLKV
-354 ISESTLICGISMLL
+354 IAESTLICGISMLL
-368 AILLAEALAPTA
+368 AILLAEALSPAV
-380 SRILEYQV
+380 SRMLEYQV
-388 SVFKAVTPVNI
+388 SIFKAITPVNV
-399 LLVLGFI
+399 LLVLDFI
-406 LVLGILAGIVP
+406 VVLGVLSGIVP

-447 VVQNVVAVVM
+447 IVQNVVAVVM
-457 LVSALTIGLQIRHM
+457 LVSALTMALQIRHM
-471 VSADL
+471 ISADL

-518 PLGGTNNWTMEMPDG
+518 PLGGTNNWTMELADG
-533 HWVSFQQI
+533 RWVSFQQI

-553 KVKQDNHQPNKWWLN
+553 KVKQDNHQRAWWLN

-585 TAQNGTRS
+585 SAQNGTRQ

-602 IRPLEQDQSAAMIYN
+602 IRPLEADQSAALIYN

-662 IEEMIEDGFA
+662 IEEMIEDGFS

-749 IMSRWLS
+749 IMNRWLS

-762 NLYWW
+762 NLHWW
-767 IFVVAGL
+767 IFLAAGAV
-774 IVALIAI
+774 VALIAI
-781 ASVLY
+781 VSVLY

>member
-1 MCVKYSS
+1 MK
-8 HLVFNQNHRISFPYT
+8 
-23 THFVFAIISFWN
+23 SFWN

-107 EKGCCVANIASAAA
+107 EKGCCVAKIASAAA

-182 TISLNYE
+182 IISFNYE

-250 GRHDD
+250 ARHSD

-626 PWVLLVKTTGDQAAA
+626 PWVLLVKTTGDQAAT
-641 KKQVEA
+641 KERVEA
-647 ACKEVFPDRLFEAQY
+647 IAGEVFPGRLFEAQY

-762 NLYWW
+762 DLHWW
-767 IFVVAGL
+767 IFAIAGL
-774 IVALIAI
+774 TVAVIAAI
-781 ASVLY
+781 SVLY

>member
-1 MCVKYSS
+1 MK
-8 HLVFNQNHRISFPYT
+8 
-23 THFVFAIISFWN
+23 SFWN
-35 FLRKNK
+35 FLKKNK
-41 LYAAVNLVGL
+41 LYGAINLVGL

-56 FVLLLAVYIQRQLT
+56 FVLLLAVYVQRQLS
-70 TDSFQQ
+70 TDSFQE
-76 NADRIYVV
+76 NADRIYVI

-107 EKGCCVANIASAAA
+107 EKGCCVANMSSSAA
-121 FNIDGER
+121 FSIDGER

-141 EMFSYDLVEGN
+141 EIFSYDLVKGN
-152 KADWRVSQDR
+152 KADWRVSWDR
-162 CMVSREFANA
+162 CMVSEEFANA
-172 HFGDKDPLGQ
+172 NFGEKDPIGQ
-182 TISLNYE
+182 IIQFNYE
-189 GSFQLTVCGVYED
+189 GTFPLTVCGIYKE

-214 IRGDLMPK
+214 VRGEMMPK
-222 INSSHDEFMSNAG
+222 TNSSHDEYMSNAG

-243 YPGADLQ
+243 YPGADLLARQ
-250 GRHDD
+250 DD
-255 ILDWCEE
+255 ILSWCEE
-262 NFWVYKSQYDKVR
+262 HFWVYKSQYDKVR

-306 LLAMCI
+306 LLAMCL

-342 VGADKRS
+342 VGAEKRS
-349 IFFKV
+349 IFLKV
-354 ISESTLICGISMLL
+354 ISESTIICAISMLL

-568 EYAFKQIGIEE
+568 EYAFKQIGIDES
-579 TATEFQ
+579 AMEFVS
-585 TAQNGTRS
+585 AKNGTRS

-602 IRPLEQDQSAAMIYN
+602 IRPLEADQSAAMIYN

-626 PWVLLVKTTGDQAAA
+626 PWVLLV
-641 KKQVEA
+641 
-647 ACKEVFPDRLFEAQY
+647 
-662 IEEMIEDGFA
+662 
-672 DESRVLNIVLIFTL
+672 
-686 LSILVSALGLFAMS
+686 
-700 SYYMQQEIR
+700 
-709 SVSVKK
+709 
-715 VFGADYSGVL
+715 
-725 KELVLSFMK
+725 
-734 MVGIAFV
+734 
-741 IGVPIAWF
+741 
-749 IMSRWLS
+749 
-756 GYGHRI
+756 
-762 NLYWW
+762 
-767 IFVVAGL
+767 
-774 IVALIAI
+774 
-781 ASVLY
+781 
-786 QSIKT
+786 
-791 ARTNPAEALKKE
+791 

>member
-1 MCVKYSS
+1 MK
-8 HLVFNQNHRISFPYT
+8 
-23 THFVFAIISFWN
+23 SFWN
-35 FLRKNK
+35 FLKKNK
-41 LYAAVNLVGL
+41 LYGAINLVGL

-56 FVLLLAVYIQRQLT
+56 FVLLLAAYIQRQLS
-70 TDSFQQ
+70 TDSFQK

-121 FNIDGER
+121 FNINGER

-172 HFGDKDPLGQ
+172 HFGDKDPIGQ
-182 TISLNYE
+182 VITLNDNADYP
-189 GSFQLTVCGVYED
+189 LTVCGVYED

-214 IRGDLMPK
+214 IRGEIMPK
-222 INSSHDEFMSNAG
+222 MNPSHDEFMSNAG
-235 GGICFVMA
+235 GGICFVMT

-250 GRHDD
+250 TRQGD

-306 LLAMCI
+306 LLAMCL

-349 IFFKV
+349 IFLKV

-368 AILLAEALAPTA
+368 AIFLAEALAPAA
-380 SRILEYQV
+380 SRILEYQI
-388 SVFKAVTPVNI
+388 SIFKAITPVNV

-406 LVLGILAGIVP
+406 VVLGVLSGIVP

-432 TLRLKTKTVYSKVII
+432 TLRLKTKTIYSKVII
-447 VVQNVVAVVM
+447 IVQNVVAIIM
-457 LVSALTIGLQIRHM
+457 LVSALTMGLQIRHL
-471 VSADL
+471 VTADL
-476 GYNTKD
+476 GYNTMD

-496 RPLLDKWRE
+496 RPLLDRLRA

-518 PLGGTNNWTMEMPDG
+518 PLGGTNNWTMEMSDG

-579 TATEFQ
+579 TAMEFQ

-617 RGENPDDDY
+617 RGENPNDDY
-626 PWVLLVKTTGDQAAA
+626 PWVLLVKTTGDQATA
-641 KKQVEA
+641 KKRVEA
-647 ACKEVFPDRLFEAQY
+647 IAAEVFPGRLFEAQY

-749 IMSRWLS
+749 IMNRWLS

-762 NLYWW
+762 DLSGW

>member
-1 MCVKYSS
+1 MK
-8 HLVFNQNHRISFPYT
+8 
-23 THFVFAIISFWN
+23 SFWN

-121 FNIDGER
+121 FNINGER

-182 TISLNYE
+182 IISFNYE

-214 IRGDLMPK
+214 IRGDIMPK
-222 INSSHDEFMSNAG
+222 INSSHDEYMSNAG

-471 VSADL
+471 ISADL

-482 ILVVDNAFGQTGQI
+482 ILVVDNAFGQAGQI

-626 PWVLLVKTTGDQAAA
+626 PWVLLVKTTGDQATA
-641 KKQVEA
+641 KKRVEA
-647 ACKEVFPDRLFEAQY
+647 IAAEVFPGRLFEAQY

-741 IGVPIAWF
+741 IGVPIAWL
-749 IMSRWLS
+749 IMNHWLS